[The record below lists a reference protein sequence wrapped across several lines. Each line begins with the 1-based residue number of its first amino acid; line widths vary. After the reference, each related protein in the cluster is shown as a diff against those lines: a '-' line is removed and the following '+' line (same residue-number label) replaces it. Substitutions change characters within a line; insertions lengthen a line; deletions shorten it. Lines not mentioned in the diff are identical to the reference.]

1 VSKPAGV
8 QIRFWI
14 WFLGA
19 LLLLVD
25 LTALTG
31 SLLVTRSIRAVS
43 ERAAPVAA
51 TTAAIRQ
58 EIMGAQNELFRYL
71 AELSDDTSRAVARI
85 DSLGQQLTTLRSLD
99 GSDTALAGELDTI
112 RKSAEQY
119 RKVLALLPGTVEGVR
134 DWARLQEY
142 SEAAIRLGL
151 EVEQRVGRLAD
162 QAQKEILAKNRD
174 ATRVASAAM
183 WGSVAVLTISLL
195 ALLAL
200 RHWWKRFEDTLLG
213 F

>member
-1 VSKPAGV
+1 MSKPAGV

-14 WFLGA
+14 LFLGA
-19 LLLLVD
+19 LLVLVD

-31 SLLVTRSIRAVS
+31 SIVVTRSIRAVS

-51 TTAAIRQ
+51 TTAAIRL
-58 EIMGAQNELFRYL
+58 EIMAAQNELFRYL
-71 AELSDDTSRAVARI
+71 AEMADDTKGALTYLDALDRHLETTRTLDVADTSRE
-85 DSLGQQLTTLRSLD
+85 
-99 GSDTALAGELDTI
+99 EL
-112 RKSAEQY
+112 KSIQASADRY
-119 RKVLALLPGTVEGVR
+119 RKVLQLLPGTVAGVR

-142 SEAAIRLGL
+142 SETAIRLGL
-151 EVEQRVGRLAD
+151 EVEQMVGQLAD
-162 QAQKEILAKNRD
+162 QAQQEIQDKNRN
-174 ATRVASAAM
+174 ATRVAQAAM
-183 WGSVAVLTISLL
+183 WGSVGVLSVSVL

>member
-1 VSKPAGV
+1 MSKPAGV

-14 WFLGA
+14 LFLGA
-19 LLLLVD
+19 LLVLVD

-31 SLLVTRSIRAVS
+31 SIVVTRSIRAVS

-51 TTAAIRQ
+51 TTAAIRL
-58 EIMGAQNELFRYL
+58 EIMAAQNELFRYL
-71 AELSDDTSRAVARI
+71 AEMADDTKRALTHLDALDRHLETTRTLDVADASRE
-85 DSLGQQLTTLRSLD
+85 
-99 GSDTALAGELDTI
+99 EL
-112 RKSAEQY
+112 KSIQASADRY
-119 RKVLALLPGTVEGVR
+119 RKVLQLLPGTVAGVR

-142 SEAAIRLGL
+142 SETAIRLGL
-151 EVEQRVGRLAD
+151 EVEQRVGQLAD
-162 QAQKEILAKNRD
+162 QAQQEIQDKNRN
-174 ATRVASAAM
+174 ATRVAQAAM
-183 WGSVAVLTISLL
+183 WGSVGVLSVSVL